1 MITELQKKSVQAIVN
16 VFETGRPLGDY
27 GKVTLLRGDTG
38 HLTYGRSQTTLT
50 SGNLHLLVKAYCEAP
65 DAEFGE
71 ALSAYLERLDS
82 ADLSLDRDV
91 TFRALLRE
99 AGEDPVMQTVQDD
112 FFDRIYWAPA
122 VRSAE
127 FIGAETALGM
137 AVVYDSRIHGS
148 WHHIRDRTNLEHGKL
163 ADVGEVSW
171 IGQYVE
177 TRRSWLANHSNALL
191 HKTVYRM
198 DAFRQFMD
206 GANWALDLPFNVRGT
221 VIDEGILLGGPEVRA
236 SAEVTEQRLLRV
248 RRPYMQGDDVREVQ
262 QALTDA
268 GIEVDADGVFGTG
281 TEAAVI
287 EFQKKEGLTPDGVV
301 GAATRSRLG
310 IDL

>member
-1 MITELQKKSVQAIVN
+1 MITELQKKSVQAVVN

-71 ALSAYLERLDS
+71 PMSTYLERLDS

-99 AGEDPVMQTVQDD
+99 AGEDPLMQTVQDD

-148 WHHIRDRTNLEHGKL
+148 WHRIRDRTNLEHGKL

-191 HKTVYRM
+191 RKTVYRM
-198 DAFRQFMD
+198 DAFGQLMD
-206 GANWALDLPFNVRGT
+206 GDNWPLDLPFNLRGT
-221 VIDEGILLGGPEVRA
+221 VIDEGILLGGPAVRA
-236 SAEVTEQRLLRV
+236 SAEVTE
-248 RRPYMQGDDVREVQ
+248 
-262 QALTDA
+262 
-268 GIEVDADGVFGTG
+268 
-281 TEAAVI
+281 
-287 EFQKKEGLTPDGVV
+287 
-301 GAATRSRLG
+301 
-310 IDL
+310 